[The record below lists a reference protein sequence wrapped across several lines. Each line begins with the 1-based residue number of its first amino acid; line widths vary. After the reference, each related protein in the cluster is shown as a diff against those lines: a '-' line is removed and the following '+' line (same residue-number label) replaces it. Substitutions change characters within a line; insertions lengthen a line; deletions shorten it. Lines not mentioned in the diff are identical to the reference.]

1 MTAPISLV
9 GTWLNSSKFI
19 VKCHCHII
27 VVVIVVVVGG
37 GGWLVDYLFGSV
49 IDYRAVESA
58 CK

>member
-1 MTAPISLV
+1 
-9 GTWLNSSKFI
+9 